1 MQNLWWLVSVFASF
15 VFAMYIF
22 ANQIFKLKGSLMMIY
37 RGIGA
42 ALILLPFCFFI
53 TGVDNNLFYGLC
65 IIQGFLIAYLDNRLF
80 NAASRFGAEIT
91 SVIQPLSVLLGFV
104 MWFIIVPEQ
113 FFKLA
118 EHPLKLVLIV
128 VAMIGIVTSVVLF
141 RKNRLSRLA
150 FLYLLPAMLTVT
162 VLDLLGKILMNI
174 GSDNILGAIFYYS
187 LITSAVAGAI
197 NMVAFLKQ
205 GHDFKEVVA
214 PRNLFLAGI
223 PMIMLIMGM
232 YVFKNYSLYLS
243 DNPAYVMAIIY
254 SYPVWIFVANNVFS
268 KYLKN
273 KEYARPNKW
282 VMLSM
287 VVSILVLIL
296 TVQN

>member
-1 MQNLWWLVSVFASF
+1 MQNLWWLVSIFASF

-42 ALILLPFCFFI
+42 AVVLLPFCFFI
-53 TGVDNNLFYGLC
+53 NGISNNLFYGLC

-104 MWFIIVPEQ
+104 MWFIIVPTQ
-113 FFKLA
+113 FFNLA
-118 EHPLKLVLIV
+118 EHPLKLVLV
-128 VAMIGIVTSVVLF
+128 VGAMLGIVTSVILF

-214 PRNLFLAGI
+214 PRNLFFAGI

-243 DNPAYVMAIIY
+243 ENPAYVMAIIY
-254 SYPVWIFVANNVFS
+254 SYPVWIFVANNIFS

-282 VMLSM
+282 VMISM

>member
-1 MQNLWWLVSVFASF
+1 MQNLWWLVSIFASF

-22 ANQIFKLKGSLMMIY
+22 ANQIFKLKVSLMMIY

-42 ALILLPFCFFI
+42 ALVLLPFCFFI
-53 TGVDNNLFYGLC
+53 NGIDNNLFYGLC
-65 IIQGFLIAYLDNRLF
+65 VIQGILIAYLDNRLF

-104 MWFIIVPEQ
+104 MWFIIVPTQ
-113 FFKLA
+113 FFNLA
-118 EHPLKLVLIV
+118 ANPLKLVLV
-128 VAMIGIVTSVVLF
+128 VGAMLGIVTSVILF

-243 DNPAYVMAIIY
+243 ENPAYVMAIIY
-254 SYPVWIFVANNVFS
+254 SYPVWIFVANNIFS

-282 VMLSM
+282 VMISM